1 VSLASEASRLLLIV
15 VRSTVGCPAI
25 CWSGLITTP
34 LVYFRRLFIAVFE
47 FDVRP
52 RNIAS
57 NSQPARLVSLP
68 IRGLRRAALCRTP
81 GPRIP
86 DLNRL
91 SRQDGDFRTLE
102 ELVDIQ
108 IVGW

>member
-1 VSLASEASRLLLIV
+1 MRPRLAQRLMRAPSLGQSERPSLPKPSRLLLIV

-57 NSQPARLVSLP
+57 SSQPARLVSAQFAV
-68 IRGLRRAALCRTP
+68 RR
-81 GPRIP
+81 PRQNTVP
-86 DLNRL
+86 RA
-91 SRQDGDFRTLE
+91 
-102 ELVDIQ
+102 
-108 IVGW
+108 